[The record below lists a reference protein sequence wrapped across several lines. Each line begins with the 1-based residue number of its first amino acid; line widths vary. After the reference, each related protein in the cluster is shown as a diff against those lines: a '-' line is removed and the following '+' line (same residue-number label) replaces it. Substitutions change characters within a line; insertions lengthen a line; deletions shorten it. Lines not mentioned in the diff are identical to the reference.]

1 MQPLFLRAK
10 KQKDFSTA
18 TDRYTTVT
26 SDSGTRV
33 IFLDCQRTLSSFHTL
48 VFTSVSVCLIGMLL
62 VLLLMFLLSGY
73 IIKPFIE
80 NHEKQKQFITD
91 AGHELKTPLTII
103 NADAEILEMDYGQ
116 NEWLADIQ
124 EQTKHLTSL
133 TNNLITLSRMEEE
146 RTRLQ
151 MIDFP
156 FSDMVEETI
165 QSFQSLA
172 RTQNKTFETSIQPMI
187 SLYGDEKALTQLV
200 SILLDNA
207 MKYSTPEGEISLCL
221 EKAGNNVKLSVY
233 NTADSIDREQLPHLF
248 DRFYRTDKSRSSRT
262 GGYGLGLSIAAAVVN
277 THKGKITATT
287 QDEHSLLI
295 TVTLPLKA
303 QERK

>member
-1 MQPLFLRAK
+1 MKNPCPGL
-10 KQKDFSTA
+10 
-18 TDRYTTVT
+18 
-26 SDSGTRV
+26 
-33 IFLDCQRTLSSFHTL
+33 
-48 VFTSVSVCLIGMLL
+48 
-62 VLLLMFLLSGY
+62 
-73 IIKPFIE
+73 
-80 NHEKQKQFITD
+80 
-91 AGHELKTPLTII
+91 
-103 NADAEILEMDYGQ
+103 
-116 NEWLADIQ
+116 WLADIQ

-133 TNNLITLSRMEEE
+133 SNNLITLSRMEEE

-156 FSDMVEETI
+156 FSDVVEETV
-165 QSFQSLA
+165 QSFQALA
-172 RTQNKTFETSIQPMI
+172 RTQNKTFETLIQPMI
-187 SLYGDEKALTQLV
+187 SLYGDEKSLTQLV

-207 MKYSTPEGEISLCL
+207 MKYSTPESGEISLRL

-248 DRFYRTDKSRSSRT
+248 DRFSTGPISPRSSRT
-262 GGYGLGLSIAAAVVN
+262 GGYGLRLSIAAAVVN

-303 QERK
+303 QGRK

>member
-1 MQPLFLRAK
+1 MKNPCPGL
-10 KQKDFSTA
+10 
-18 TDRYTTVT
+18 
-26 SDSGTRV
+26 
-33 IFLDCQRTLSSFHTL
+33 
-48 VFTSVSVCLIGMLL
+48 
-62 VLLLMFLLSGY
+62 
-73 IIKPFIE
+73 
-80 NHEKQKQFITD
+80 
-91 AGHELKTPLTII
+91 
-103 NADAEILEMDYGQ
+103 
-116 NEWLADIQ
+116 WLADIQ

-156 FSDMVEETI
+156 FSDVVEETV
-165 QSFQSLA
+165 QSFQALA
-172 RTQNKTFETSIQPMI
+172 RTQNKTFETLIQPMI
-187 SLYGDEKALTQLV
+187 SLYGDEKSLTQLV

-207 MKYSTPEGEISLCL
+207 MKYSTPKGEISLRL

-233 NTADSIDREQLPHLF
+233 NTADSINREQPHLF

-303 QERK
+303 QGRK

>member
-1 MQPLFLRAK
+1 M
-10 KQKDFSTA
+10 
-18 TDRYTTVT
+18 
-26 SDSGTRV
+26 G
-33 IFLDCQRTLSSFHTL
+33 
-48 VFTSVSVCLIGMLL
+48 
-62 VLLLMFLLSGY
+62 
-73 IIKPFIE
+73 
-80 NHEKQKQFITD
+80 
-91 AGHELKTPLTII
+91 
-103 NADAEILEMDYGQ
+103 
-116 NEWLADIQ
+116 
-124 EQTKHLTSL
+124 
-133 TNNLITLSRMEEE
+133 EE

-156 FSDMVEETI
+156 FSDVVEETV
-165 QSFQSLA
+165 QSFQALA
-172 RTQNKTFETSIQPMI
+172 RTQNKTFETLIQPMI
-187 SLYGDEKALTQLV
+187 SLYGDEKSLTQLV

-207 MKYSTPEGEISLCL
+207 MKYSTPKGEISLRL

-233 NTADSIDREQLPHLF
+233 NTADSINREQLPHLF

-303 QERK
+303 QGRK

>member
-1 MQPLFLRAK
+1 MKNPCPGL
-10 KQKDFSTA
+10 
-18 TDRYTTVT
+18 
-26 SDSGTRV
+26 
-33 IFLDCQRTLSSFHTL
+33 
-48 VFTSVSVCLIGMLL
+48 
-62 VLLLMFLLSGY
+62 
-73 IIKPFIE
+73 
-80 NHEKQKQFITD
+80 
-91 AGHELKTPLTII
+91 
-103 NADAEILEMDYGQ
+103 
-116 NEWLADIQ
+116 WLADIQ

-146 RTRLQ
+146 LTRLQ

-156 FSDMVEETI
+156 FSDVVEETV
-165 QSFQSLA
+165 QSFQALA
-172 RTQNKTFETSIQPMI
+172 RTQNKTFETLIQPMI
-187 SLYGDEKALTQLV
+187 D
-200 SILLDNA
+200 IA
-207 MKYSTPEGEISLCL
+207 MKYTTPKGEISLRL

-233 NTADSIDREQLPHLF
+233 NTADSINREQLPHLF

-303 QERK
+303 QGRK

>member
-1 MQPLFLRAK
+1 MKNPCPGL
-10 KQKDFSTA
+10 
-18 TDRYTTVT
+18 
-26 SDSGTRV
+26 
-33 IFLDCQRTLSSFHTL
+33 
-48 VFTSVSVCLIGMLL
+48 
-62 VLLLMFLLSGY
+62 
-73 IIKPFIE
+73 
-80 NHEKQKQFITD
+80 
-91 AGHELKTPLTII
+91 
-103 NADAEILEMDYGQ
+103 
-116 NEWLADIQ
+116 WLPDIQ
-124 EQTKHLTSL
+124 EQTKHLTFL

-156 FSDMVEETI
+156 FSDVVEETVK
-165 QSFQSLA
+165 SFQALA

-187 SLYGDEKALTQLV
+187 SLYGDEKSLTQLV

-233 NTADSIDREQLPHLF
+233 NTADSINREQLPHLF

-295 TVTLPLKA
+295 AVTLPLKT
-303 QERK
+303 QGCK